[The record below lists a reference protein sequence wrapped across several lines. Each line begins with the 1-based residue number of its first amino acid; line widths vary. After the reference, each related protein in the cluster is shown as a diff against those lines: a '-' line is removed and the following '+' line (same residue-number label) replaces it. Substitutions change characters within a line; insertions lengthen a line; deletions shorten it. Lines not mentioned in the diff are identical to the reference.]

1 MERLIEGGCR
11 IKHPVH
17 IRHIG
22 HVPFVERLVE
32 GVCVPKH
39 TSHSLH
45 VGHVPLVERL
55 VEGVCVSKHSP
66 RADEGDDGRALLRAD
81 HGHLLSIVDAN
92 GYSRAELYAVGH
104 KRADQVRRI
113 RSPLHLY
120 PCKQGNSSLG
130 SS

>member
-1 MERLIEGGCR
+1 MKEVAASNILCIS
-11 IKHPVH
+11 V
-17 IRHIG
+17 IG

-66 RADEGDDGRALLRAD
+66 
-81 HGHLLSIVDAN
+81 
-92 GYSRAELYAVGH
+92 
-104 KRADQVRRI
+104 
-113 RSPLHLY
+113 
-120 PCKQGNSSLG
+120 
-130 SS
+130 